1 MIVQG
6 IVAVQALWRGIMQLT
21 PVSFSIPVSQ
31 VPLEEADITVTAP
44 PYENKLLISQQYV
57 EAIIVPR
64 AQARVS
70 QAYVEVIRS
79 A

>member
-6 IVAVQALWRGIMQLT
+6 IVAIQALWRGIMQLT
-21 PVSFSIPVSQ
+21 PVSFSIPSSQ
-31 VPLEEADITVTAP
+31 VPFERADITVTAP

-57 EAIIVPR
+57 EALILPKSEVR
-64 AQARVS
+64 LS